1 MAEIED
7 ALENLGGKA
16 FDFVIAGHL
25 IQSHLLNVR
34 EELSVDRL
42 AKDYEGTMAYPSALK
57 TATFA
62 ISTDTIDGLPFF
74 TALENNS
81 DQTALARFKKA
92 QNFYRQVVQAWFEE
106 YERKAEKEAEALENL
121 KKKSAKPS
129 QKQQAKS

>member
-7 ALENLGGKA
+7 ALEKLGGKA
-16 FDFVIAGHL
+16 FDFNIAGHT

-62 ISTDTIDGLPFF
+62 LSVDTIDGLPFF

-81 DQTALARFKKA
+81 DQTSLARFKKA
-92 QNFYRQVVQAWFEE
+92 QNFYRQVIQAWFEE
-106 YERKAEKEAEALENL
+106 YEKKAEKEAEALENL

-129 QKQQAKS
+129 QRGQAKS

>member
-7 ALENLGGKA
+7 ALEKLGGKA
-16 FDFVIAGHL
+16 FDFSIAGHT

-42 AKDYEGTMAYPSALK
+42 TKDYEGTMAYPSALK

-62 ISTDTIDGLPFF
+62 LSTDLIDGEPFF

-92 QNFYRQVVQAWFEE
+92 QNFYRQVIQAWFEE
-106 YERKAEKEAEALENL
+106 YEKKAEKEAEALENL

-129 QKQQAKS
+129 EKQQAKS